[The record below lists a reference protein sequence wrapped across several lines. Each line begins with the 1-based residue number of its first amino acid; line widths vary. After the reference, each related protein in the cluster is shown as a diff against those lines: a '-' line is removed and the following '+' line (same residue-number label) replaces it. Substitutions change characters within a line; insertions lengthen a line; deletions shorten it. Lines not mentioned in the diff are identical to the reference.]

1 MYGSYE
7 LMPIHDGRKSF
18 YGKAIVWQ
26 EDGRKVLQSYST
38 RVCAIEDG
46 ELRRL
51 SGYYMCESATT
62 QRHIRE
68 FCRQEGVPY
77 GGVSEWRGMEV
88 VA

>member
-1 MYGSYE
+1 MNGCYE

-18 YGKAIVWQ
+18 YGKAHVWIVG
-26 EDGRKVLQSYST
+26 DRKVLQSYDT
-38 RVCAIEDG
+38 VVCAIEDG
-46 ELRRL
+46 KLLKL
-51 SGYYMCESATT
+51 SGSGLCQSATT

-77 GGVSEWRGMEV
+77 GGVSEWRDMEV